1 MADPRTWWRARHT
14 ALRQDRGSA
23 SVEWAIGALVLMSL
37 FLLAGHA
44 FTWGTARM
52 AAQKAAGHAV
62 QTTRV
67 IGGTETAGRDDANAL
82 LDQLH
87 AGDFTD
93 RHVSIERT
101 PTQTT
106 VTITGRVPTLI
117 DGLDLPLTVTRVAPT
132 ERYELP

>member
-1 MADPRTWWRARHT
+1 MADLQAWWQARHT
-14 ALRQDRGSA
+14 AARQDRGSA

-62 QTTRV
+62 HTTRV
-67 IGGTETAGRDDANAL
+67 IGGSETAGRDDAIAL
-82 LDQLH
+82 LDELN

-93 RHVSIERT
+93 RQVSVERT
-101 PTQTT
+101 ATQTT
-106 VTITGRVPTLI
+106 VTITGKVPTLI
-117 DGLDLPLTVTRVAPT
+117 DGLDLRLRVTRVAPT

>member
-1 MADPRTWWRARHT
+1 MADLRARWRARRS

-23 SVEWAIGALVLMSL
+23 SVEWAIGALVLISL

-67 IGGTETAGRDDANAL
+67 LGGTETAGRDDANAL
-82 LDQLH
+82 LDELH

-101 PTQTT
+101 PTLTT
-106 VTITGRVPTLI
+106 VTITGTVPTLI
-117 DGLDLPLTVTRVAPT
+117 GLDLPVRVTRVAPT

>member
-1 MADPRTWWRARHT
+1 MNRPCAWRRNRYAD
-14 ALRQDRGSA
+14 LRQDRGSA
-23 SVEWAIGALVLMSL
+23 SVEWAIGALVLISL

-62 QTTRV
+62 QSTRV
-67 IGGTETAGRDDANAL
+67 VGGTETAGRDDANAL
-82 LDQLH
+82 LDELH

-93 RHVSIERT
+93 RHVSVERT
-101 PTQTT
+101 ATQTT
-106 VTITGRVPTLI
+106 VTVTGTVPTLI
-117 DGLDLPLTVTRVAPT
+117 GLDLPVTVTRVAPT

>member
-1 MADPRTWWRARHT
+1 MADLRARWQTRHT
-14 ALRQDRGSA
+14 TGRQDGGSA
-23 SVEWAIGALVLMSL
+23 SVEWAIGAVVLMSL

-62 QTTRV
+62 HTTRV

-82 LDQLH
+82 LDELH

-93 RHVSIERT
+93 RHVSVERT

-106 VTITGRVPTLI
+106 VTITGSVPTLI
-117 DGLDLPLTVTRVAPT
+117 DGLDLPLRVTRVAPT
-132 ERYELP
+132 ERYQLP

>member
-1 MADPRTWWRARHT
+1 MPDRRAWSRIR
-14 ALRQDRGSA
+14 AGLRQDRGSA
-23 SVEWAIGALVLMSL
+23 SVEWAIGSLVLISL

-67 IGGTETAGRDDANAL
+67 VGGTETAGRDDANAL

-93 RHVSIERT
+93 RHVSVERT

-117 DGLDLPLTVTRVAPT
+117 DGLDLPVKVTRVAPT